1 MSFLQKHVVN
11 LYITYKLDKRSR
23 DLALGNCLFSA
34 AKLTKNAYPD
44 KCGYSGFDAKIFFFG
59 GGGGGGARGRGRE
72 LITVLVC
79 ILIVNIN

>member
-23 DLALGNCLFSA
+23 DLALGNCLFAA
-34 AKLTKNAYPD
+34 AKLTKNADPD

-59 GGGGGGARGRGRE
+59 GGGGGGGGE
-72 LITVLVC
+72 GEGEGVDNSSCLHIDSKY
-79 ILIVNIN
+79 

>member
-59 GGGGGGARGRGRE
+59 GGGGGEGEGEGVDNSSC
-72 LITVLVC
+72 LHIDSKY
-79 ILIVNIN
+79 